1 MAKKKV
7 NKKAP
12 SGASS
17 NSREDFLKF
26 IKSNKGLTRTEA
38 YKQFRAKGGK
48 IRKQTALEIARAYV
62 DVKKNEP
69 SFRGVTL
76 VEAKKQTRK
85 EIKKGERTEIAI
97 PVFKAKRKKPR
108 KNESNIIDLQGNYLS
123 KTEATELR
131 RLQRRLREEQ
141 GLKLSLKELAQSG
154 IQQAGK
160 IDEKPLFAYDTRKV
174 LKGIELKGVQTVT
187 IIDRNGKKTTFTGTR
202 EQLENNPQFMQ
213 KLEDEQQR
221 LFAGA
226 EQVLKEKGLSRERM
240 DKNAEGYLIFQMQLK
255 QTDIGDNITILD
267 YRDIREEN
275 SGFGGEAIIEGRKRV
290 RR

>member
-12 SGASS
+12 SGAS
-17 NSREDFLKF
+17 NSRQEFLKF

-48 IRKQTALEIARAYV
+48 IRKQTALEIARAYA
-62 DVKKNEP
+62 DVKKNES

-131 RLQRRLREEQ
+131 RLQRRLREQQ
-141 GLKLSLKELAQSG
+141 GLKLSLKELAQKG
-154 IQQAGK
+154 IQQSGK
-160 IDEKPLFAYDTRKV
+160 ID
-174 LKGIELKGVQTVT
+174 
-187 IIDRNGKKTTFTGTR
+187 
-202 EQLENNPQFMQ
+202 
-213 KLEDEQQR
+213 
-221 LFAGA
+221 
-226 EQVLKEKGLSRERM
+226 
-240 DKNAEGYLIFQMQLK
+240 K
-255 QTDIGDNITILD
+255 QSL
-267 YRDIREEN
+267 
-275 SGFGGEAIIEGRKRV
+275 
-290 RR
+290 